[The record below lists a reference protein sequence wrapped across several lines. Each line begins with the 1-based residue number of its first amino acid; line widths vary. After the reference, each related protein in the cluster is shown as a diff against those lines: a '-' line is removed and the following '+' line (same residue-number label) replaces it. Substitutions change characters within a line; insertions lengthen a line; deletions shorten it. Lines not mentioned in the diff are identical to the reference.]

1 MGILDGR
8 VAIVTG
14 GARGVGRG
22 LSLALAKEGAA
33 VVIAEIDTTTG
44 PAAEQA
50 LQARG
55 ARARFVECDVGKRD
69 QVERVVSTAVEEFGG
84 IDILIN
90 CATGA
95 RPETAFR
102 SFLEHTDDQVELQL
116 SVEVWGSFYFMQ
128 TCHPYLAASEAG
140 RVINICSMA
149 GTERVPG
156 FMIYSA
162 AKEAL
167 RAMSGVAAKEWGRD
181 GINVNVICPTA
192 ATESTERF
200 RRENPELAEASLE
213 RVPLGRYGDCE
224 NDIGRVAVFLSGPDS
239 AFMTGQTL
247 WVDGGSVIHA

>member
-22 LSLALAKEGAA
+22 ISTALAKEGASI
-33 VVIAEIDTTTG
+33 VMAEIDTDTG
-44 PAAEQA
+44 PATEKE
-50 LQARG
+50 LRELG
-55 ARARFVECDVGKRD
+55 AKATWVECDVGRRE
-69 QVERVVSTAVEEFGG
+69 QAEATVARTVELYGG
-84 IDILIN
+84 VDVLVN

-95 RPETAFR
+95 RPDTAFR
-102 SFLEHTDDQVELQL
+102 TFLEHTDDQVELQL
-116 SVEVWGSFYFMQ
+116 SVEVWGSFFFMQ
-128 TCHPYLAASEAG
+128 TCHPYLRASHAG

-156 FMIYSA
+156 FMIYGA

-167 RAMSGVAAKEWGRD
+167 RAMSGVAAREWGPD

-192 ATESTERF
+192 ATESTNRF
-200 RRENPELAEASLE
+200 REEQPDLAAASLAN
-213 RVPLGRYGDCE
+213 VPLGRFGDCE
-224 NDIGRVAVFLSGPDS
+224 SDIGRVTVFLAGPDS

-247 WVDGGSVIHA
+247 WVDGGAVIHA

>member
-8 VAIVTG
+8 TAIVTG

-33 VVIAEIDTTTG
+33 VVMAEIDTETG
-44 PAAEQA
+44 PATEKELRDLGTRA
-50 LQARG
+50 L
-55 ARARFVECDVGKRD
+55 FVECDVSRRD
-69 QVERVVSTAVEEFGG
+69 QVEHAVERAVGAYGG
-84 IDILIN
+84 VDILIN

-95 RPETAFR
+95 RPATAFR
-102 SFLEHTDDQVELQL
+102 TFLEHTDDQIELQL
-116 SVEVWGSFYFMQ
+116 GVEVWGSFYFMQ
-128 TCHPYLAASEAG
+128 TCHPHLAASPAG

-167 RAMSGVAAKEWGRD
+167 RAMSGVAAREWGQD

-192 ATESTERF
+192 ATATTERF
-200 RRENPELAEASLE
+200 RAEHPEEAAASLANL
-213 RVPLGRYGDCE
+213 PLGRFGDAE
-224 NDIGRVAVFLSGPDS
+224 QDIGRVAVFLSGPDS

-247 WVDGGSVIHA
+247 WVDGGAVIHA

>member
-1 MGILDGR
+1 MGSLDGR

-22 LSLALAKEGAA
+22 LSLALAKEGAKIA
-33 VVIAEIDTTTG
+33 IAEIDTQTG
-44 PAAEQA
+44 PATEKEIRA
-50 LQARG
+50 LGLDATWI
-55 ARARFVECDVGKRD
+55 ECDVSKRD
-69 QVERVVSTAVEEFGG
+69 SVERTVARALELYGSL
-84 IDILIN
+84 DILIN

-95 RPETAFR
+95 RPATAFR
-102 SFLEHTDDQVELQL
+102 SFMEHTDDQVEIQL
-116 SVEVWGSFYFMQ
+116 GVEIWGSFFFMQ
-128 TCHPYLAASEAG
+128 SCYRHLCDSPHA

-181 GINVNVICPTA
+181 GINVNVLCPTA
-192 ATESTERF
+192 STEATIRF
-200 RRENPELAEASLE
+200 RDENPEIAEASLSS
-213 RVPLGRYGDCE
+213 VPLGRFGE
-224 NDIGRVAVFLSGPDS
+224 PEQDIGRVGVFLAGDDS

-247 WVDGGSVIHA
+247 MVDGGAVIHA

>member
-8 VAIVTG
+8 TAIVTG

-22 LSLALAKEGAA
+22 LSLALAREGAS
-33 VVIAEIDTTTG
+33 VVMAEIDTQTG
-44 PAAEQA
+44 PETEKELLA
-50 LQARG
+50 LG
-55 ARARFVECDVGKRD
+55 ARALWVECDVSSRE
-69 QVERVVSTAVEEFGG
+69 QVEAAVARTVETFGG
-84 IDILIN
+84 VDILIN

-95 RPETAFR
+95 RPGTAFR

-116 SVEVWGSFYFMQ
+116 GVEVWGSFYFMQ
-128 TCHPYLAASEAG
+128 TCHPHLAASPSG

-149 GTERVPG
+149 GTERVQG

-167 RAMSGVAAKEWGRD
+167 RAMSGVAAREWGGD

-192 ATESTERF
+192 STASTERF
-200 RRENPELAEASLE
+200 RAENPEEAAASLANL
-213 RVPLGRYGDCE
+213 PLGRYGDPE
-224 NDIGRVAVFLSGPDS
+224 QDIGRVAVFLSGPDS

-247 WVDGGSVIHA
+247 WVDGGAVIHA

>member
-22 LSLALAKEGAA
+22 LSLALAKEGASVA
-33 VVIAEIDTTTG
+33 IAEIDTQTG
-44 PAAEQA
+44 PATEKEVRELDLAA
-50 LQARG
+50 TW
-55 ARARFVECDVGKRD
+55 FECDVSQRD
-69 QVERVVSTAVEEFGG
+69 QVERTVAATVEAYGG
-84 IDILIN
+84 VDILIN

-95 RPETAFR
+95 RPATAFR
-102 SFLEHTDDQVELQL
+102 SFMEHTDDQIETQL
-116 SVEVWGSFYFMQ
+116 GVEVWGSFYLMQ
-128 TCHPYLAASEAG
+128 TCYPHLCESPHA

-167 RAMSGVAAKEWGRD
+167 RAMSGVAAKEWGRK

-192 ATESTERF
+192 STEATIRF
-200 RRENPELAEASLE
+200 RTENPELAEASLASI
-213 RVPLGRYGDCE
+213 PLGRYGE
-224 NDIGRVAVFLSGPDS
+224 PEHDIGRVAVFLAGDDA

-247 WVDGGSVIHA
+247 MVDGGAVIHA

>member
-1 MGILDGR
+1 MGILEGR

-22 LSLALAKEGAA
+22 ISLALAKEGAA
-33 VVIAEIDTTTG
+33 VVIAEIDPKTG
-44 PAAEQA
+44 PATERELQSLGAKA
-50 LQARG
+50 LW
-55 ARARFVECDVGKRD
+55 VECDVGQRA
-69 QVERVVSTAVEEFGG
+69 QVEAVVARTVEAYGG
-84 IDILIN
+84 IDILVN

-95 RPETAFR
+95 RPDTAFR
-102 SFLEHTDDQVELQL
+102 TFLEHTDDQIALQL

-128 TCHPYLAASEAG
+128 TCHPLLCKSVAP

-167 RAMSGVAAKEWGRD
+167 RAMSGVAAKEWGPD

-192 ATESTERF
+192 ATETTERF
-200 RRENPELAEASLE
+200 RSENPELAAASLAN
-213 RVPLGRYGDCE
+213 VPLGRYGDCE
-224 NDIGRVAVFLSGPDS
+224 HDIGRVAVFLSGPDS
-239 AFMTGQTL
+239 SFMTGQTL
-247 WVDGGSVIHA
+247 WVDGGAVVHA